1 MSPAVTADL
10 YDGHLQVMQH
20 DGPSLP
26 AAPTT
31 PGAETRKTVYALLVL
46 VAASI
51 VGTRLLTAPPSFSV
65 NDRSRWATIRA
76 LVDTGSYAIGRRF
89 DRADR
94 TYEDRGILTER
105 GWRSSDV
112 VMHPNT
118 RRFYSSK
125 PTLLPTLLAGEYWLL
140 RRVLHLEITS
150 NRAAVSR
157 TILLTINW
165 LPFVLYLLLLARLVE
180 RLGTTDWGRQF
191 VFTAACFGTFVSGF
205 LSTLNN
211 HTVAAHG
218 ALFAVYHCLRIAL
231 DSDRRWWRFA
241 LAGLFAGWT
250 LCNELPA
257 VALAAGLTLWLLW
270 LSPRHALYVAIPAML
285 VPVAGSLYTQHL
297 ATGSIVPTYA
307 HAQWYRYEGSYWTRP
322 FGLDRANDGKF
333 VYAFH
338 LLTGH
343 SGILSL
349 TPVLLLGW
357 IGMVR
362 TALVRVEGRT
372 DMAVRRTLAC
382 LTLVL
387 TLVTFGFYVVRT
399 ANYGGLTAGPRWFFW
414 LVPLWLLAML
424 PEADRWGQSRWRR
437 WLASV
442 LLVISIGSAYYA
454 LRHPWRHSWLFALL
468 RDLGLVNYP

>member
-1 MSPAVTADL
+1 MMGP
-10 YDGHLQVMQH
+10 LQVMQH
-20 DGPSLP
+20 DGPSLQ

-31 PGAETRKTVYALLVL
+31 AGAETRKTVYALLVL
-46 VAASI
+46 VAASV
-51 VGTRLLTAPPSFSV
+51 VGTRLLTVPPSFSV

-76 LVDTGSYAIGRRF
+76 LVDTGSYSIGRRYERL
-89 DRADR
+89 DS

-105 GWRSSDV
+105 GWRSSDI

-118 RRFYSSK
+118 RLFYSSK
-125 PTLLPTLLAGEYWLL
+125 PTLLPTVLAGEYWLL
-140 RRVLHLEITS
+140 RRGLNLEITT
-150 NRAAVSR
+150 NGAAVSR
-157 TILLTINW
+157 TILLTINL
-165 LPFVLYLLLLARLVE
+165 LPFVVYLLLLARLVE

-218 ALFAVYHCLRIAL
+218 ALFAVYHCLQIGL
-231 DSDRRWWRFA
+231 CSDRRWWRFA

-257 VALAAGLTLWLLW
+257 VAVAAGLMLWLLRS
-270 LSPRHALYVAIPAML
+270 SPRLTLYVAIPAML
-285 VPVAGSLYTQHL
+285 VPVTCSLYTQYL

-307 HAQWYRYEGSYWTRP
+307 QAQWYQFAGSYWTRP
-322 FGLDRANDGKF
+322 FGLDRANDPKF

-357 IGMVR
+357 MGMVR

-372 DMAVRRTLAC
+372 DMAVRRDLAW

-387 TLVTFGFYVVRT
+387 TFVTFVFYVFRT

-414 LVPLWLLAML
+414 LVPLWLLTML
-424 PEADRWGQSRWRR
+424 PEADRWGRSRWLRR
-437 WLASV
+437 LAGA
-442 LLVISIGSAYYA
+442 LLIISIGSAAYA
-454 LRHPWRHSWLFALL
+454 LRNPWRHSWLFALL
-468 RDLGLVNYP
+468 RDWRLVSYP